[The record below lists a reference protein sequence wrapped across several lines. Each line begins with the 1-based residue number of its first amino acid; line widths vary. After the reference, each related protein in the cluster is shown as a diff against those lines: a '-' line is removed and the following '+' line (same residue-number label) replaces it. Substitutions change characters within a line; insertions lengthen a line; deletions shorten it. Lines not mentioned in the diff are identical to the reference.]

1 MGGIRGGN
9 YFCRLNSMGGW
20 ESSKGKVFG
29 GIFGIGR
36 GSYRCV
42 VRLFLGLQVI
52 RGLLCW
58 ATFARRVIICFGTYL
73 SDVSSRLGLLRV
85 NRPLY
90 VCMINQ
96 DYFQLDIVGK
106 NASVWPTIG

>member
-1 MGGIRGGN
+1 MILPAKLNGWVGIEQGKSFWWHFWR
-9 YFCRLNSMGGW
+9 R
-20 ESSKGKVFG
+20 KGKL
-29 GIFGIGR
+29 
-36 GSYRCV
+36 
-42 VRLFLGLQVI
+42 VRLFLGLQGI

-58 ATFARRVIICFGTYL
+58 ATFVRRVIICFGTCL

-106 NASVWPTIG
+106 NASVWPTIGWP